1 MIRFL
6 HGRHYDF
13 IKWRRWAIAMT
24 AAFIAIGVVSIAWK
38 GVNYNI
44 EFTGGT
50 LMQLEFARPPGA
62 ADLRSTLQAGG
73 IRSAEI
79 QQFGSPTEYTVR
91 AQDRVTIQGLEQ
103 GAERV
108 SRRIEQVVVARYGA
122 DGVRIVRTE
131 AIGPRVGAEL
141 RRGAITAM
149 LISFAITMI
158 YLAVRFEWR
167 FGLATIL
174 ATMHDIVATLAFIK
188 LMNIEIS
195 LTVVAALLTVVGY
208 SMNDTIVIFDRVREN
223 LRKRTNETLYDIL
236 NRSIN
241 ETLPRT
247 VMTGMTTLGCLL
259 ALIFFGGAVIR
270 PFAWVLT
277 FGIIVGTFS
286 SIYVASP
293 ILLWIER
300 RWPRA
305 PATRAGGAGTRRR
318 LEEAAG
324 RAATRHTPEPAA
336 RGVRR

>member
-6 HGRHYDF
+6 HGKSYDF
-13 IKWRRWAIAMT
+13 IRWRRWAIAAT
-24 AAFIAIGVVSIAWK
+24 AVFIVIGIASIGWK
-38 GVNYNI
+38 GINYNI

-62 ADLRSTLQAGG
+62 ADLRATLENGG
-73 IRSAEI
+73 IRGAEI

-91 AQDRVTIQGLEQ
+91 AQDRAAIRGLEQ

-108 SRRIEQVVVARYGA
+108 SRQIEEVVLRRYGPQ
-122 DGVRIVRTE
+122 GVSVVRTE

-174 ATMHDIVATLAFIK
+174 ATMHDVVATLSFLK

-223 LRKRTNETLYDIL
+223 LRKRTNEPLYDLL

-247 VMTGMTTLGCLL
+247 VTTGLTTLGTLSALL
-259 ALIFFGGAVIR
+259 VFGGDVIR
-270 PFAWVLT
+270 PFAWVLI

-300 RWPRA
+300 RWPR
-305 PATRAGGAGTRRR
+305 PTTRAGGAGTRRR

-324 RAATRHTPEPAA
+324 RAATRPAPEPAA